1 MTITIESYQA
11 ECDRLLEELSEYIYM
26 EQMVR
31 SGDIIYDLKLSPPSE
46 EKYLSIAYETCPVMV
61 LGCVSF
67 PDWEKARGFLLLLL
81 ERYRSGGEI
90 DVQKVQVA
98 AHKIWRKGI
107 ESAVKWHLKVLPEDL
122 PIREAVVPS
131 RNRTV
136 IDREREIEHK
146 FNKDNLLYTLDWS
159 DLYGGYPDDDL
170 PSVEGCLFVE
180 AIADTGGEA
189 FVPLGDATSFKR
201 KWGIP
206 MDSVEAVLL
215 LAQFCVFEVD
225 MMDLAFMRTY
235 NHHTSALNKAIGQQY
250 AAIRYDL
257 MGGVWLRPTPAAI
270 ADFVKM
276 KSLDYGL
283 FGRKNRSD
291 WDEEIATWLKLIE
304 SKITPETPTRIVKLI
319 KAQVAEH
326 C

>member
-1 MTITIESYQA
+1 MPIAIETLQA

-26 EQMVR
+26 EQIIR
-31 SGDIIYDLKLSPPSE
+31 SGDVIYDLKLSPPSE
-46 EKYLSIAYETCPVMV
+46 EKYLSIQYEVYPAMV

-67 PDWEKARGFLLLLL
+67 PDWEKAHAFLALLL
-81 ERYRSGGEI
+81 ERYRHGGEI
-90 DVQKVQVA
+90 DVEKIQQA
-98 AHKIWRKGI
+98 AKKIWRKGI
-107 ESAVKWHLKVLPEDL
+107 TSAVKWHLKVLPEDL
-122 PIREAVVPS
+122 PIREAVVPA

-136 IDREREIEHK
+136 IDREREVEYK

-159 DLYGGYPDDDL
+159 NLYGGYPDDDL

-180 AIADTGGEA
+180 AIADIGGEA
-189 FVPLGDATSFKR
+189 LVPLGDATSFKR

-206 MDSVEAVLL
+206 LDSVEAVLL
-215 LAQFCVFEVD
+215 LAQFCVSEVD
-225 MMDLAFMRTY
+225 GMELAFMQMH
-235 NHHTSALNKAIGQQY
+235 NHHAKSLREAIGQQY

-257 MGGVWLRPTPAAI
+257 MGGVWLRPIPAAI

-276 KSLDYGL
+276 KCVDYGL
-283 FGRKNRSD
+283 FGHKNRSD

-304 SKITPETPTRIVKLI
+304 SKITPETPTRIVKSI
-319 KAQVAEH
+319 KAQIAEY